1 MPQQYLGS
9 DYLQPTSFLSNSLQT
24 SNNQVQFHSGGII
37 SLHDTLC
44 AGQARY
50 TDLVFVKRCG
60 QQWILE
66 VTQQYLLEL
75 PGIDRVS
82 VVRILFTFSETGSIT
97 YDLQALFIS
106 VQSGQVHSL
115 SDFLAVCDII
125 SKEGG
130 YKYCPGID
138 VKHYYDHYHSIIRYH
153 IKSVR
158 SWDLPFK
165 RIDSINCSIWH
176 QLARNATAVVKSSD
190 MVLCKPCKRL
200 QSDLDHQRR
209 RSQVSPLRRASRQ
222 LPSSSFKLK
231 YLRITNKFSQ
241 TKASNTDG
249 KVI

>member
-1 MPQQYLGS
+1 MEVAPTRRGKMDSTPGRSGDSHPRRLVEERREDYVLPCPALPQSLFAGQVARQAQEDALQTGHRLGQIVENGISLSIQTGGVAMPQQHLGS

-37 SLHDTLC
+37 SLHDSLC

-60 QQWILE
+60 QRWILE

-82 VVRILFTFSETGSIT
+82 VVRILFTFSETGSTT

-138 VKHYYDHYHSIIRYH
+138 VKHYYDHYHSII
-153 IKSVR
+153 
-158 SWDLPFK
+158 
-165 RIDSINCSIWH
+165 
-176 QLARNATAVVKSSD
+176 
-190 MVLCKPCKRL
+190 
-200 QSDLDHQRR
+200 
-209 RSQVSPLRRASRQ
+209 
-222 LPSSSFKLK
+222 
-231 YLRITNKFSQ
+231 
-241 TKASNTDG
+241 
-249 KVI
+249 